1 MKNVYRP
8 WIEQMANAFPK
19 KPTMVFTIPWYLGY
33 ENLLEKAIIEVAEQV
48 GFRFGSLQE
57 LYKREQHKV
66 ARKVIFLTGEK

>member
-8 WIEQMANAFPK
+8 WIEQMANTFPK
-19 KPTMVFTIPWYLGY
+19 
-33 ENLLEKAIIEVAEQV
+33 NLLEKAIIEVVEQV